1 MILAIVLGLVGALFL
16 WMSRTNAPFRK
27 VPGMSTLEYPGGGH
41 PHWRIKDGVRDND
54 VHTHMTLMC
63 FSYACLA
70 AAAMRLFD
78 LYG

>member
-27 VPGMSTLEYPGGGH
+27 VPGTPTMEYPGGGH
-41 PHWRIKDGVRDND
+41 PHWRIRDGVADND
-54 VHTHMTLMC
+54 VHTHMTFVC
-63 FSYACLA
+63 FGSACLA
-70 AAAMRLFD
+70 AAAMRLYD